1 MTKNLLPPL
10 NDDHQVPEISIE
22 GEWTEET
29 NSILARISNGL
40 KSAKLEQD
48 SEELV
53 SVPDVW
59 ARTAVVANALYDE
72 RHPLH
77 NQIVVGDVGLV
88 ALLYH
93 KQTIETEVINL
104 NNLSSDPY
112 KTKGETLQS
121 GNFAEVLAAI
131 TPSKKLINSQNWN
144 EYGLIKINKKVIG
157 LLVPS
162 TIICPARYYGK
173 SIDSS
178 IPWFQVGKLIDPCL
192 AADIR
197 SEEFSVLINFI
208 ERLTGL
214 AKESMSTKNT
224 LMAS

>member
-29 NSILARISNGL
+29 NSILARISHGL

-77 NQIVVGDVGLV
+77 EQIKSEWRGLL
-88 ALLYH
+88 ALFALIPYH

-104 NNLSSDPY
+104 DNLKSDPF
-112 KTKGETLQS
+112 KTKAETTQS
-121 GNFAEVLAAI
+121 GNFAQVLGAI
-131 TPSKKLINSQNWN
+131 TILLLLLDNHADHQLKLLLAI
-144 EYGLIKINKKVIG
+144 IK
-157 LLVPS
+157 
-162 TIICPARYYGK
+162 
-173 SIDSS
+173 
-178 IPWFQVGKLIDPCL
+178 F
-192 AADIR
+192 
-197 SEEFSVLINFI
+197 
-208 ERLTGL
+208 
-214 AKESMSTKNT
+214 
-224 LMAS
+224 